1 MTTLDVDTRTQGTS
15 LDAGYDKRLMITSG
29 RASRELATRIGGRLG
44 LELTDPGLKTFT
56 DGEVYCRYKDS
67 VRGAD
72 LFIVNSIVG
81 NPAEGVNVN
90 DALMELLVM
99 IDAAVGASA
108 HRVIAVPPGDG
119 STRQG

>member
-1 MTTLDVDTRTQGTS
+1 MTTLDVHTRKQATS

-29 RASRELATRIGGRLG
+29 RASRGLATKIAGKLG
-44 LELTDPGLKTFT
+44 LELTDPGLKTFP
-56 DGEVYCRYKDS
+56 DGEFYCRYPDS
-67 VRGAD
+67 IRGAD

-81 NPAEGVNVN
+81 NDAEEVNVN

-108 HRVIAVPPGDG
+108 HRVIAV
-119 STRQG
+119 TAW